1 MSTLYVVGTPIGN
14 LEDITLR
21 ALRVLREVSLVAAED
36 TRTTRKLLSHFEI
49 DSPLTSYHDHNKLSK
64 LSSIVDALERGD
76 VALVSDAGTPGVNDP
91 GAELVIAVTEAGH
104 EVVPIPG
111 PSAVTSALSIAG
123 IPIEQFVYLGFLPR
137 RSSARRKLFDSVVN
151 EERVLIAFETPHR
164 VVGALTDAKDAL
176 GDRSIVICRE
186 LTKMHE
192 EIFRGSVSDALD
204 HFTEPRG
211 EFTLIIDG
219 ASAASELDES
229 AAVQAKAILRE
240 ELSRGHG
247 SKDAMA
253 AATATTG
260 LSKNDLYRLWLDIS
274 RDQSEARP

>member
-1 MSTLYVVGTPIGN
+1 MSTLYVVATPIGN

-21 ALRVLREVSLVAAED
+21 ALRVMGEASLIAAED

-49 DSPLTSYHDHNKLSK
+49 GTPLISYHDHNKLSK
-64 LSSIVDALERGD
+64 LPMVLEALGDGD

-91 GAELVIAVTEAGH
+91 GAELVAAAIEAGH
-104 EVVPIPG
+104 DVVPIPG

-123 IPIEQFVYLGFLPR
+123 ISIEQFVYLGFLPR
-137 RSSARRKLFDSVVN
+137 RSAARRKLFDSVAK
-151 EERVLIAFETPHR
+151 EQRVLVAFETPHR
-164 VVGALTDAKDAL
+164 VVSALTDVKDAL
-176 GDRSIVICRE
+176 GDRGIVVCRE

-211 EFTLIIDG
+211 EFTLIVEG
-219 ASAASELDES
+219 ASGVVVPDES
-229 AAVQAKAILRE
+229 VIKHARVILRE
-240 ELSRGHG
+240 ELSKGHG

-253 AATATTG
+253 AASMTS

-274 RDQSEARP
+274 QGKSESSS